1 MPFNTYID
9 DRLMI
14 PILLAY
20 GWMVCKDTWTA
31 CPYETYLSIKK
42 KEMHNGN
49 AVEYLTFLKGE
60 MA

>member
-1 MPFNTYID
+1 MGFNTYID

-20 GWMVCKDTWTA
+20 DWMIQKDTWTN
-31 CPYETYLSIKK
+31 CPYETYQAIKK

>member
-1 MPFNTYID
+1 MFNTYID

-20 GWMVCKDTWTA
+20 DWMIQKDTWTN
-31 CPYETYLSIKK
+31 CPYETYQAIKK

-60 MA
+60 MS

>member
-1 MPFNTYID
+1 MGFNTYID

-20 GWMVCKDTWTA
+20 DWMIQKDTWTN
-31 CPYETYLSIKK
+31 CPYETYQAIKK

-60 MA
+60 LS

>member
-1 MPFNTYID
+1 MGFNTYID

-20 GWMVCKDTWTA
+20 DWMIWKDTWTD
-31 CPYETYLSIKK
+31 CPYETYLAIKK

-49 AVEYLTFLKGE
+49 AVEYLHF
-60 MA
+60 MN